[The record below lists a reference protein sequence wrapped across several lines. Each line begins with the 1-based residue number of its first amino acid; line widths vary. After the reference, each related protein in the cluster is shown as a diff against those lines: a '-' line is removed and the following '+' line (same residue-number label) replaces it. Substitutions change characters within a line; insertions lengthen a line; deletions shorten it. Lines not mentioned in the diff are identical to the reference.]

1 MCPTSSWKKRVS
13 LHRASEAIP
22 AGANRT
28 TALDI
33 LICVPRVKKSVLET
47 PFDQLKIPE
56 AILMSKRITRWI
68 VLKDL
73 LPR

>member
-1 MCPTSSWKKRVS
+1 MS

-28 TALDI
+28 TVLDI
-33 LICVPRVKKSVLET
+33 LICVQRVKKSVLET
-47 PFDQLKIPE
+47 HFDQLKIPE
-56 AILMSKRITRWI
+56 AILMSKRTIRWI
-68 VLKDL
+68 ELKDL